1 MRLRIDRAAAYSVVS
16 TGVAEIIPVKMPLV
30 KIDMGSM
37 FYSQSHA
44 PGKDEGQVGISMAVS
59 IGHAAT
65 HQGHGRVEQRLSV
78 QIFGLGEPAMH
89 TVRGE
94 GAQGSGFPWLGS
106 VMVTQFM
113 PGLGIPNSGWASRP
127 HSHY

>member
-1 MRLRIDRAAAYSVVS
+1 MRLRIDRTAAYSVVS
-16 TGVAEIIPVKMPLV
+16 TGVSEIIPVKMPLI

-65 HQGHGRVEQRLSV
+65 HQGHGRVEQGLSV
-78 QIFGLGEPAMH
+78 KIFGLGESAYE
-89 TVRGE
+89 VCVLFEGE
-94 GAQGSGFPWLGS
+94 GVAKGQVFHVVGVA
-106 VMVTQFM
+106 VMVTQFV
-113 PGLGIPNSGWASRP
+113 PGLGNLQFRNG
-127 HSHY
+127 